1 MGPGIPLV
9 MAALGLIAFV
19 TSAKS
24 ASAKTAPG
32 TVGPT
37 RPEFQNIP
45 LPLLQEMAKVVQELT
60 VTDFATASDGSVTSA
75 TILGPITKEAVQK
88 ATNLAAK
95 LGQAGFEA
103 AAKTINDLAKM
114 ASAKLPSPPVVN
126 QIPLPAQCF
135 SPSETE
141 NLNRLVAVERDP
153 RKLQTV
159 LDALKARQVPI
170 ECAAQ
175 VKVFLDMLSAL
186 IIQSQAKIDDET
198 AILKTE
204 QILKTGTTSSPGLPT
219 GARTSLPALPATQ
232 TGALPRVV
240 VVQSGDGLARITKRL
255 LGSDARWLELR
266 ERNVPR
272 DADGR
277 TRARETAA
285 KGGLKPGINPGN
297 KLFVPESWPALDS
310 VTVNPG
316 SSSPPFVPTIP
327 AQPSGS
333 VPKVTIV
340 KSGDGF
346 SMIAKRLIGDASRWP
361 ELRNRNVPV
370 DADGRKR
377 AVDTT
382 AKGGI
387 KPILQ
392 PNQKLFVPESWNVA
406 PGIQVSPSSAPS
418 LPSLPSLPTQ
428 LPPPPSLSQVGARTV
443 TVKSGDGFIRI
454 TQRLGVEGNRW
465 RELRDRNVPVDA
477 DGRSRSKDT
486 DAKGGMKPQL
496 NPGNHLFVPE
506 SWPAIPAGVS
516 GIEDDIEVGL
526 AGGHQLVVKTPLELT
541 AEQMCSHLNRLLN
554 KHPNL
559 EKVKAKCD
567 KRIIARFQQLCGLPA
582 TAAVTPSTLLKAAEA
597 GQTNIPFVLHWP
609 DEVTAQHV
617 SGYRMV
623 LAKMAAEAKERGDN
637 QGAHELA
644 ESAKRERGQAAG
656 LSVE

>member
-9 MAALGLIAFV
+9 MAALGLIAFA
-19 TSAKS
+19 TSTKSAK
-24 ASAKTAPG
+24 AAPAG
-32 TVGPT
+32 GPVGPS

-60 VTDFATASDGSVTSA
+60 VTDFATGSDGSVTSA
-75 TILGPITKEAVQK
+75 TILGPITKESVQK

-95 LGQAGFEA
+95 LEQAGFTA
-103 AAKTINDLAKM
+103 AAKTISDLAKM
-114 ASAKLPSPPVVN
+114 ASAKLPSPPAVN

-135 SPSETE
+135 TTAESE

-153 RKLQTV
+153 KKLQAV
-159 LDALKARQVPI
+159 LDALKARQVPA

-175 VKVFLDMLSAL
+175 VKVFVDMLSAL

-204 QILKTGTTSSPGLPT
+204 EILKTGAPSTPT
-219 GARTSLPALPATQ
+219 KSTPLPA
-232 TGALPRVV
+232 GALPRVV
-240 VVQSGDGLARITKRL
+240 VVQSGDGFARITKRL
-255 LGSDARWLELR
+255 LGSDTRWRELR
-266 ERNVPR
+266 DRNVPR

-277 TRARETAA
+277 TRAKDTDA
-285 KGGLKPGINPGN
+285 KGGMKPALNPGN
-297 KLFVPESWPALDS
+297 KLFVPESWPAMDS
-310 VTVNPG
+310 VTVVPTG
-316 SSSPPFVPTIP
+316 SPPPFVPSIP
-327 AQPSGS
+327 TQVPGQ
-333 VPKVTIV
+333 VPGVTPKVTIV

-361 ELRNRNVPV
+361 ELRDRNVPM

-377 AVDTT
+377 AVDTA

-406 PGIQVSPSSAPS
+406 PGIVVSPSAAPS
-418 LPSLPSLPTQ
+418 LNPVSLPTQ
-428 LPPPPSLSQVGARTV
+428 LPPPPQLPAQLPQSVGIRTV
-443 TVKSGDGFIRI
+443 TVKSGDGFFRI
-454 TQRLGVEGNRW
+454 AQRLGVDGNRW
-465 RELRDRNVPVDA
+465 RELRDRNVPVDG
-477 DGRSRSKDT
+477 DSRSRAKDT
-486 DAKGGMKPQL
+486 DAKGGIKPQL
-496 NPGNHLFVPE
+496 NPGNRLIVPE

-516 GIEDDIEVGL
+516 GFEDDIEVGL
-526 AGGHQLVVKTPLELT
+526 SGGQQLLVKTPQELT

-559 EKVKAKCD
+559 EKVRAKCD
-567 KRIIARFQQLCGLPA
+567 KRIIARFQKLCGLPMTA
-582 TAAVTPSTLLKAAEA
+582 TVTPSTLLKAAES

-609 DEVTAQHV
+609 QESTAQHV

-623 LAKMAAEAKERGDN
+623 LAKMAAEAKERGDH
-637 QGAHELA
+637 QGARELA

-656 LSVE
+656 LNVD

>member
-9 MAALGLIAFV
+9 MAALGLIAFA
-19 TSAKS
+19 TSTKSAK
-24 ASAKTAPG
+24 AAPAPNG
-32 TVGPT
+32 QPV

-60 VTDFATASDGSVTSA
+60 VTDFSTGPDGSVTSA

-95 LGQAGFEA
+95 LDQAGFPS

-114 ASAKLPSPPVVN
+114 ASAKLPSPPAVN

-135 SPSETE
+135 TTAETE

-153 RKLQTV
+153 KKLQAV
-159 LDALKARQVPI
+159 LDALKARQVPA
-170 ECAAQ
+170 ECSAQ

-186 IIQSQAKIDDET
+186 IIQSQAKIDDEIAIHKT
-198 AILKTE
+198 EEILKSGAPSTP
-204 QILKTGTTSSPGLPT
+204 TTAP
-219 GARTSLPALPATQ
+219 SLPAPS
-232 TGALPRVV
+232 GALPRVV
-240 VVQSGDGLARITKRL
+240 VVQSGDGFARITKRL
-255 LGSDARWLELR
+255 LGSDARWRELR
-266 ERNVPR
+266 DRNVPR

-277 TRARETAA
+277 TRAKDTDA
-285 KGGLKPGINPGN
+285 KGGIKPQLNPGN
-297 KLFVPESWPALDS
+297 KLFVPESWPAMDS

-316 SSSPPFVPTIP
+316 SSAPPFVPTIP
-327 AQPSGS
+327 TQPSG
-333 VPKVTIV
+333 VIPKVTIV

-361 ELRNRNVPV
+361 ELRDRNVPV

-377 AVDTT
+377 AVDSA

-406 PGIQVSPSSAPS
+406 PGIVVSPTAAPS
-418 LPSLPSLPTQ
+418 LNPASLPTQ
-428 LPPPPSLSQVGARTV
+428 LPPPPSLPQVSTTRTV
-443 TVKSGDGFIRI
+443 TVKSGDGFFRI
-454 TQRLGVEGNRW
+454 AQRLGVDGNRW
-465 RELRDRNVPVDA
+465 HELRDRNVPVDA
-477 DGRSRSKDT
+477 DGRSRAKDT
-486 DAKGGMKPQL
+486 DAKGGIKPQL

-526 AGGHQLVVKTPLELT
+526 SNPQQLLVKSPLELT

-567 KRIIARFQQLCGLPA
+567 KRIVARFQKLCGLPLSA
-582 TAAVTPSTLLKAAEA
+582 TVTPSTLLKAAEA

-609 DEVTAQHV
+609 EGANAQHV
-617 SGYRMV
+617 NAYRMV
-623 LAKMAAEAKERGDN
+623 LAKMAAEAKERGDH
-637 QGAHELA
+637 QGAHDLA

-656 LSVE
+656 LSVD